1 MSQFEDRGF
10 QGAGLGLAMVLGST
24 LVSGALA
31 GAREAGEQAADSF
44 TAYQWSLACEALE
57 AKAEEIG
64 TLMEAKSQILMQ
76 ELHAQGLSK
85 ATGLKARI
93 GVAESIVPQVEDWD
107 RFYAFIRKNNAFE
120 LLERRPAAAAYRERA
135 GSRKDKTVPGVVPFV
150 KRKLSLTVNT

>member
-57 AKAEEIG
+57 AKAAFFMDRAEKLQDERDAAREEIV
-64 TLMEAKSQILMQ
+64 L
-76 ELHAQGLSK
+76 
-85 ATGLKARI
+85 LKC
-93 GVAESIVPQVEDWD
+93 
-107 RFYAFIRKNNAFE
+107 
-120 LLERRPAAAAYRERA
+120 RRAA
-135 GSRKDKTVPGVVPFV
+135 
-150 KRKLSLTVNT
+150 